1 MSTTVSTAPTFS
13 VTSAIGTRT
22 INSTKAVLRFRGQ
35 GGTGTSDHYYY
46 WFRLYDSTAGIVL
59 SGPVK
64 TRVTDPYGST
74 QVTLAAGSKSIT
86 APASTTTHTI
96 YIQYGRGS
104 VSSSTEP
111 KSWSNE
117 ATYTVSVP
125 GKQNYSIIYYDYKG
139 STFYSTTGVE
149 ASNHTVYNPGT
160 SIRGFDHWNTNSSDT
175 GTSYSPGAT
184 RYVNGNLYFYAIGNP
199 VPVIKI
205 KVDGAWKEG
214 ILKIKYNGVWKDADT
229 FYIKTNDSWK
239 EAD

>member
-1 MSTTVSTAPTFS
+1 MAIYVDTAPTFS

-22 INSTKAVLRFRGQ
+22 INSTKAVLHCSNMGSSTRI
-35 GGTGTSDHYYY
+35 YY

-64 TRVTDPYGST
+64 LLVYDKYSGSET
-74 QVTLAAGSKSIT
+74 VTLAAGSKSIT

-96 YIQYGRGS
+96 YIQYGKGTN
-104 VSSSTEP
+104 SSTREP
-111 KSWSNE
+111 SSWSNK

-125 GKQNYSIIYYDYKG
+125 GKQNYSIVYYDYKG

-175 GTSYSPGAT
+175 GTSYAPGAT

-199 VPVIKI
+199 VPIIYI

>member
-1 MSTTVSTAPTFS
+1 MYIRSVTTAPTFS

-22 INSTKAVLRFRGQ
+22 INSTQAVLSAHGDKTDVNTR
-35 GGTGTSDHYYY
+35 YYY

-59 SGPVK
+59 SGPVSRRF
-64 TRVTDPYGST
+64 TTTSDT
-74 QVTLAAGSKSIT
+74 TITLAASSQSIT

-104 VSSSTEP
+104 TSSSTQP
-111 KSWSNE
+111 TSWTNYQS
-117 ATYTVSVP
+117 YTVSVP
-125 GKQNYSIIYYDYKG
+125 GKQNYSIIYYNYDG
-139 STFYSTTGVE
+139 STFYSTTGIE

-199 VPVIKI
+199 VPIIKI
-205 KVDGAWKEG
+205 KINGVWKEG
-214 ILKIKYNGVWKDADT
+214 ILQIKYNGVWKDADT
-229 FYIKTNDSWK
+229 FYIKVNDSWK